1 MLLEYTCSNY
11 KSIKDRVLF
20 SLLADKDISSHTQ
33 NTVLYDNKKIL
44 KSAVIYGA
52 NGSGKTN
59 FLNSM
64 KFMKLLVATSIRK
77 QPGEGIP
84 QLSHKLSASN
94 VPTVFTAQFIR
105 HGIRYSYGFS
115 VLHNMIDGEYL
126 YYFPKK
132 RLVKIFERDGMN
144 IIPGNRYK
152 NSFDVSQSILKE
164 NRLFLSCAAN
174 YTNIKEIEEAF
185 LFFVEDVVIYDNNE
199 NDWTGSSIHLMREN
213 KVIKHKFI
221 SLLQE
226 FGTGIQNISSKTE
239 KVKIATEPLPD
250 EIKKFLPKIANR
262 ITIKVDYGKFQTDL
276 MSEESDGVQKLFE
289 LLCPILDILAKDKVL
304 ICDELENSLH
314 EILVAHIIKL
324 FHDNESK
331 AQLIFSTHDTS
342 LLSNNIFR
350 RDQIWFTQ
358 LTQDRA
364 TDLYSLI
371 EIKNIDNLENL
382 EKGYISGKY
391 GAIPFL
397 NISSIS
403 KLEK

>member
-1 MLLEYTCSNY
+1 M
-11 KSIKDRVLF
+11 
-20 SLLADKDISSHTQ
+20 
-33 NTVLYDNKKIL
+33 LYDNKKNL

-132 RLVKIFERDGMN
+132 RFVKIFERDGMN
-144 IIPGNRYK
+144 IIPGSRYK

-250 EIKKFLPKIANR
+250 EIKKFLPKVANR

-331 AQLIFSTHDTS
+331 AQLIFSAHDTS
-342 LLSNNIFR
+342 LNCR
-350 RDQIWFTQ
+350 
-358 LTQDRA
+358 
-364 TDLYSLI
+364 
-371 EIKNIDNLENL
+371 
-382 EKGYISGKY
+382 
-391 GAIPFL
+391 
-397 NISSIS
+397 
-403 KLEK
+403 

>member
-1 MLLEYTCSNY
+1 M
-11 KSIKDRVLF
+11 
-20 SLLADKDISSHTQ
+20 
-33 NTVLYDNKKIL
+33 
-44 KSAVIYGA
+44 
-52 NGSGKTN
+52 
-59 FLNSM
+59 
-64 KFMKLLVATSIRK
+64 
-77 QPGEGIP
+77 
-84 QLSHKLSASN
+84 
-94 VPTVFTAQFIR
+94 
-105 HGIRYSYGFS
+105 
-115 VLHNMIDGEYL
+115 
-126 YYFPKK
+126 
-132 RLVKIFERDGMN
+132 
-144 IIPGNRYK
+144 
-152 NSFDVSQSILKE
+152 
-164 NRLFLSCAAN
+164 
-174 YTNIKEIEEAF
+174 
-185 LFFVEDVVIYDNNE
+185 FFVEDVVIYDNNE

-250 EIKKFLPKIANR
+250 EIKKFLPKVANR